1 MRKKFFYLVMGLMA
15 LVLAGC
21 NDSPSLKRI
30 FHATKSFPYTN
41 NAHLGS
47 KAAPYTPEWV
57 IKN

>member
-1 MRKKFFYLVMGLMA
+1 MA